1 MSNIEQK
8 DPWELLKKVLRYDSS
23 FELKKV
29 ESYPFKISIYDP
41 HNLWSLIESGL
52 DVIPNEEI
60 EFPLEYE
67 ISCYIKYIEM
77 IKTMYFQRFNMNTVL
92 QITK

>member
-1 MSNIEQK
+1 MSNTEDK
-8 DPWELLKKVLRYDSS
+8 SPWDLVKKVLRCDSN
-23 FELKKV
+23 FVLEKV
-29 ESYPFKISIYDP
+29 ETYPFKISIYDP

-67 ISCYIKYIEM
+67 ILNY
-77 IKTMYFQRFNMNTVL
+77 NV
-92 QITK
+92 

>member
-1 MSNIEQK
+1 MSNTEQNS
-8 DPWELLKKVLRYDSS
+8 PWELVKKVLRYDSN
-23 FELKKV
+23 FVLEKV
-29 ESYPFKISIYDP
+29 DSYPFKISIYDP

-67 ISCYIKYIEM
+67 LLNY
-77 IKTMYFQRFNMNTVL
+77 NV
-92 QITK
+92 